1 VLTASQAARRFEPLL
16 LCPRTSAPDL
26 NSNLHVLSSTPAMA
40 NEDAGSHGLD
50 KNLSGLSTA
59 AEIHVSRS
67 GDAQEET
74 EGGVVLDCLDNL
86 ADSISLG
93 A

>member
-1 VLTASQAARRFEPLL
+1 
-16 LCPRTSAPDL
+16 
-26 NSNLHVLSSTPAMA
+26 MA

-50 KNLSGLSTA
+50 RNLSGLSTA
-59 AEIHVSRS
+59 AEIHASRS

-74 EGGVVLDCLDNL
+74 EGGIVLDPLDKL